1 MDAVDAAAAVVP
13 PSDMFLGLPL
23 AMIYC
28 LEDIHCHVHQDLKTT
43 SRKTSTFSI

>member
-28 LEDIHCHVHQDLKTT
+28 LDL
-43 SRKTSTFSI
+43 